1 MSPPPPPISPEVVPN
16 ELRDGLV
23 ASVIGGLSMC
33 ARLLLSTEKV
43 SFGWVVRRVL
53 AASIT
58 AIVVHAVV
66 QDYIA
71 SPGLRIGAIGAI
83 SYASP
88 EAVDALLRW
97 VKAKAEREVEKVE
110 GKTNAKKKQPAKR
123 GR

>member
-1 MSPPPPPISPEVVPN
+1 MSPPPPPISPDVVPN

-33 ARLLLSTEKV
+33 SRLLLSTEKV
-43 SFGWVVRRVL
+43 SWGWVVRRVL

-88 EAVDALLRW
+88 EVLDALVRW
-97 VKAKAEREVEKVE
+97 IKAKANREVEKVG
-110 GKTNAKKKQPAKR
+110 GKTNGNKKRPAKR
-123 GR
+123 

>member
-43 SFGWVVRRVL
+43 SFAWVVRRVL

-88 EAVDALLRW
+88 EALDALLRW
-97 VKAKAEREVEKVE
+97 IKAKAEREVDKVG
-110 GKTNAKKKQPAKR
+110 GKSNGKKKRPTKR

>member
-1 MSPPPPPISPEVVPN
+1 MSPPPPPISPDVVPN

-33 ARLLLSTEKV
+33 TRLLLSTEKV

-53 AASIT
+53 AASTT

-88 EAVDALLRW
+88 EAWDALLRW
-97 VKAKAEREVEKVE
+97 IKVKANREVEKVE
-110 GKTNAKKKQPAKR
+110 GKTN
-123 GR
+123 GNIY

>member
-1 MSPPPPPISPEVVPN
+1 MSPPPPPLSPDVVPN

-33 ARLLLSTEKV
+33 TRLLLSTEKV
-43 SFGWVVRRVL
+43 SWGWVVRRVL

-88 EAVDALLRW
+88 EALDALLRW
-97 VKAKAEREVEKVE
+97 IKAKANREVEKVG
-110 GKTNAKKKQPAKR
+110 GKTNGKKKRPAKR
-123 GR
+123 

>member
-1 MSPPPPPISPEVVPN
+1 MSPPPPPISPDVVPN

-33 ARLLLSTEKV
+33 SRLLLSTEKV
-43 SFGWVVRRVL
+43 SWGWVVRRVL

-88 EAVDALLRW
+88 EVLDALVRW
-97 VKAKAEREVEKVE
+97 IKAKANREVEKDG
-110 GKTNAKKKQPAKR
+110 GKTNGKKKRPAKR
-123 GR
+123 